1 MDVILIL
8 AIILLIIFVGALFY
22 AKNRQSGL
30 EEFFFYFNFIY
41 FKYRPK

>member
-30 EEFFFYFNFIY
+30 EEFFLFQIY
-41 FKYRPK
+41 LF